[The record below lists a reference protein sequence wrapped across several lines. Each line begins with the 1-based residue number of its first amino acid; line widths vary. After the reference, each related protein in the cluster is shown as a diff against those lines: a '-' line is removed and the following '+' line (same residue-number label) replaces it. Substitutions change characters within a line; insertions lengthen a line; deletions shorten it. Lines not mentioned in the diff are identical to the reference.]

1 MSGGVM
7 TDWTKLQEEMQTAL
21 SKEIKLRQ
29 EILGNMNQQ
38 EYLLLIG
45 DMELK
50 QELYNECNLLV
61 KELKE
66 VIKVRGTITR
76 KLFDHLPY
84 NIEGTLLDEILDPL
98 VDIEGETLLLYQKT
112 KELID
117 KIHSQQLRNKTLHE
131 MISKEGPLHVNNFA
145 LQAECMPGKQGKKS
159 PLITID
165 YHSEDQPHGSV
176 EG

>member
-1 MSGGVM
+1 M
-7 TDWTKLQEEMQTAL
+7 TDWSKLQEELQITL

-66 VIKVRGTITR
+66 VIRLRGTITR
-76 KLFDHLPY
+76 KLFDHLPSD
-84 NIEGTLLDEILDPL
+84 IEGTFLDEILDPL
-98 VDIEGETLLLYQKT
+98 VETEGETLLLYQKT

-117 KIHSQQLRNKTLHE
+117 KIHSQQLRNKTLDE
-131 MISKEGPLHVNNFA
+131 MISKEGPLQINNPA
-145 LQAECMPGKQGKKS
+145 LQTESVPTKQGKRA

-165 YHSEDQPHGSV
+165 YHSEDHPHGSI
-176 EG
+176 ED

>member
-1 MSGGVM
+1 M
-7 TDWTKLQEEMQTAL
+7 TDWTKLQEEMQAVL

-45 DMELK
+45 NMELK

-61 KELKE
+61 KELKK
-66 VIKVRGTITR
+66 VIKLRGTITR
-76 KLFDHLPY
+76 KLFDSLPS

-117 KIHSQQLRNKTLHE
+117 KIHSQQLRNKALHE
-131 MISKEGPLHVNNFA
+131 MISKEGPLQVNNRA
-145 LQAECMPGKQGKKS
+145 LQNESILTKQEKKS
-159 PLITID
+159 SLITID
-165 YHSEDQPHGSV
+165 YHSEDHLHASV
-176 EG
+176 EDCSFH

>member
-1 MSGGVM
+1 M
-7 TDWTKLQEEMQTAL
+7 TEWTKLQEEMQAAL

-61 KELKE
+61 KDLKE
-66 VIKVRGTITR
+66 VIKLRGIITR
-76 KLFDHLPY
+76 KLFDHLPS

-98 VDIEGETLLLYQKT
+98 VDIEEETLLLYQKT

-117 KIHSQQLRNKTLHE
+117 KIHAQQLRNKTLLE
-131 MISKEGPLHVNNFA
+131 MISKEGPLHVNNRA
-145 LQAECMPGKQGKKS
+145 LQSESVLTKKGKKA

-165 YHSEDQPHGSV
+165 YHPEDHSHGSI

>member
-1 MSGGVM
+1 MK
-7 TDWTKLQEEMQTAL
+7 DWTKLQEEMQAAL

-50 QELYNECNLLV
+50 QQLYNERNVLV
-61 KELKE
+61 KKLKE
-66 VIKVRGTITR
+66 VIKLRGMITR
-76 KLFDHLPY
+76 KLFDHLPSDT
-84 NIEGTLLDEILDPL
+84 EETLLDEILNPL
-98 VDIEGETLLLYQKT
+98 VESEGETLLLYRKT
-112 KELID
+112 KELTD
-117 KIHSQQLRNKTLHE
+117 KIHSQQLRNKTLDA
-131 MISKEGPLHVNNFA
+131 MISKEGPVQVDNFA
-145 LQAECMPGKQGKKS
+145 LQAESIPVKQGKRS

-165 YHSEDQPHGSV
+165 YHSEDRRHGSV